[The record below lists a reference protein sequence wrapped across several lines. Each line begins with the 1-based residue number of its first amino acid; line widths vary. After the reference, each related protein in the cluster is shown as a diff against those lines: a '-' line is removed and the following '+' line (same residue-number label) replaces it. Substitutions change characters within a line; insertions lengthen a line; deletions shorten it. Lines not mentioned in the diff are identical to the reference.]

1 MTENRI
7 SLQAM
12 AHIDSRCPMTSTN
25 LQSDFSRLDWAK
37 GDGLLPAIVQHWLS
51 GEVLMLG
58 YMNAEALA
66 QTQASGHVTFY
77 SRSKQRLWT
86 KGESSGHVLALKS
99 VRIDCDADT
108 LLIQAAPHGPTC
120 HLGTSS
126 CFGDSAEVR
135 PPLGFLAELDTLVA
149 QRHAERPEGSYT
161 TKLFDGGIRRMAQKV
176 GEEGVET
183 ALAAVA
189 QGDEELLGEAADL
202 LFHLTV
208 ALRARG
214 LSLTDVVGVLAGRH
228 RAG

>member
-1 MTENRI
+1 M
-7 SLQAM
+7 
-12 AHIDSRCPMTSTN
+12 
-25 LQSDFSRLDWAK
+25 SDTTDTSRLDWSK
-37 GDGLLPAIVQHWLS
+37 GEGLLPAIVQHWLS

-66 QTQASGHVTFY
+66 ETQRSGQVTFY

-86 KGESSGHVLALKS
+86 KGEVSGHVLDLKS

-108 LLIQAAPHGPTC
+108 LLIQADPHGPTC
-120 HLGTSS
+120 HEGTSS
-126 CFGDSAEVR
+126 CFGNGDDVR
-135 PPLGFLAELDTLVA
+135 PPLGFLAELDALVA

-161 TKLFDGGIRRMAQKV
+161 TKLFDGGIRRIAQKV

-202 LFHLTV
+202 VFHLTV
-208 ALRARG
+208 TLRARG
-214 LSLTDVVGVLAGRH
+214 LSLADVAKVLVARH
-228 RAG
+228 RKP